1 MEAEMARW
9 QSQGAF
15 VIGHRKY
22 PAGQKY
28 ADTTGNASPGDV
40 VYAPFGTAGG
50 ISPLLVPLDG
60 AATALR
66 NASAFANVP
75 IPCTITGVNSI
86 DG

>member
-1 MEAEMARW
+1 MARW
-9 QSQGAF
+9 QGLAAF

-28 ADTTGNASPGDV
+28 ADTVGNALAGDV
-40 VYAPFGTAGG
+40 VYAPFGTSGG
-50 ISPLLVPLDG
+50 ISPMLVPLDG

-66 NASAFANVP
+66 SASAFASYSL
-75 IPCTITGVNSI
+75 PCTITGVNSI